1 MINTNYLQNWLTE
14 IFKPC
19 AIVYSSD
26 LAEKVIKKNNL
37 TPADFIRP
45 FADLKGK
52 KIEIP
57 FQEKPNQSSNPVI
70 RNFFLDCYDS
80 SKYIAIV
87 KKSIQS
93 YIYTMFLSIPP
104 KWDINSPLVTKS
116 NIEPFINIIDSYSS
130 PWFKEYEELFF
141 ECQKFDDYELFQ
153 QPLLNICFCLIQEQ
167 PSIIKKIKSGKNMPR
182 LISTGIYDN
191 PKDTLVIV
199 LNDMSNNN
207 KISEEEIQNQKNK
220 FRNEFPN
227 IFFWDINKNKK
238 KQDESEQM
246 FMYEINKNSEFWKR
260 YFHKVDLYN
269 PENDFYR
276 NKENKFGAFIT
287 QGEMKIYKEEFQNF
301 FMQNLL
307 KKIIAQ
313 IQNYSDSLKKHK
325 SNKFTQLFKLNKKE
339 EIIYHEN
346 TYVYKLNEVERAYF
360 NLGILYFFFHN
371 YDGAYETFKPL
382 YQFIKQKS
390 PQHKEKLKILISTL
404 RFISYLNRKEYNF
417 NEEMAFKART
427 NDILIIKALILIK
440 MLEHNRNFSLLIS
453 KIHEFISLTISQ
465 FKQSPNVTT
474 LDYIFPLLYEKIGI
488 YYIYEDKFRRFLYYM
503 VFAGKYFNKIG
514 PITKPYA
521 LYSFSN
527 ILKFID
533 EPSYSFIDARKRITK
548 KMSKICNNL
557 NYYEGGYKFTKN
569 CLEFSVLYDETKSM
583 KKDEKIKEGDEQS
596 YYIGVFLNMLNKI
609 RQNKEL
615 KSKIDITSLD
625 IPQID
630 NGSLLIVEEND
641 YNIKKVNEEFKYD
654 LKPWTVFN
662 HYKKSYFHNPYA
674 NLDNRDLLRLKLLND
689 IINTKKMISNFYS
702 RRQFYG
708 NINQKLYIKFI
719 IKNPLLVNLEISS
732 IKLFCDFI
740 PEKKENETENKINED
755 KSKEDKK
762 NEDKSDENKTNEN
775 NNNINKEEIEGLT
788 YSEEKCN
795 LLPMQESII
804 ELSITSSVPG
814 KIIVKG
820 LSLVLF
826 RDSKIIHL
834 FNKKNKN
841 KLYQHKHK
849 SASTEPNSSGI
860 KRKISTDSNEASEQT
875 SRISTSTAGMDT
887 IKNMLSMQIKK
898 GNVDNFSKKSKIEYI
913 VKDYNDD
920 IFLNF
925 PLGLDI
931 DIYLYQLIFFPIIIN
946 NTTSKNRIRRF
957 SLFIESI
964 DDRKLKTFYNYITK
978 EIEINPDHTSQK
990 ILIPLLP
997 ISNDDKDLYVKVLIK
1012 CADEMRIYPI
1022 EIRRFIIKLNVKDSI
1037 SFEIKE
1043 SYNNLNSFDKKN
1055 NIFKQI
1061 DFSLKTDIRIKNKN
1075 DIKNISIK
1083 DPILND
1089 KLVLSARQNYKLND
1103 SDIHEIFRFNKDEN
1117 IKTNNENKN
1126 KFDFILNN
1134 KEMYGIETIDESNNH
1149 IFDKFN
1155 KIVNSTNQNI
1165 IFFPWNAEIDGEKKI
1180 EGFYLYE
1187 LNLSGPKLT
1196 KDFIREIFYNST
1208 EINIIKQKVND
1219 EKTYIIINVALN
1231 KNGISSLS
1239 EIISQYDIFID
1250 NQNPEI
1256 DWLGLQKYTV
1266 INKLDKK
1273 GDDNKFICKF
1283 SFMTT
1288 LKGVFEINRIGTKLY
1303 RKNEEKNNIEAFMQI
1318 NHITKPLCILID

>member
-26 LAEKVIKKNNL
+26 LAEKAIKKNNL

-57 FQEKPNQSSNPVI
+57 FQEKTNQATNTVI
-70 RNFFLDCYDS
+70 RNFFLDCYDN
-80 SKYIAIV
+80 SKYVGIP
-87 KKSIQS
+87 KKSIQT
-93 YIYTMFLSIPP
+93 YFCTMFQTIPP

-141 ECQKFDDYELFQ
+141 ECQRFDDYELFQ
-153 QPLLNICFCLIQEQ
+153 QPLLNICFCLIQEK
-167 PSIIKKIKSGKNMPR
+167 PTVINKIKSGKNLPR
-182 LISTGIYDN
+182 VINCGIYDT

-199 LNDMSNNN
+199 LNDMSASD
-207 KISEEEIQNQKNK
+207 KIPEEEIQNQKNK
-220 FRNEFPN
+220 FRKEFPN

-287 QGEMKIYKEEFQNF
+287 QGEMKIYKEEFQSF

-313 IQNYSDSLKKHK
+313 IQSYSDNLKKHK
-325 SNKFTQLFKLNKKE
+325 SNKFTQLFKLGKKE

-346 TYVYKLNEVERAYF
+346 TYVYKLNEDERAYF

-382 YQFIKQKS
+382 YELIKKKS
-390 PQHKEKLKILISTL
+390 PLHKEKLKILISTV
-404 RFISYLNRKEYNF
+404 RFISYINRKEYNI
-417 NEEMAFKART
+417 NKEMSFKARV
-427 NDILIIKALILIK
+427 NDILIMKTLILIK

-453 KIHEFISLTISQ
+453 KIFEFMSLTQSQ
-465 FKQSPNVTT
+465 FKQSSNVTT
-474 LDYIFPLLYEKIGI
+474 LDFLFPLLYEKIGI
-488 YYIYEDKFRRFLYYM
+488 YYLYEDKFRRFLYYM
-503 VFAGKYFNKIG
+503 VFAGKYFKKIG
-514 PITKPYA
+514 PITASYS
-521 LYSFSN
+521 LFSFSN

-533 EPSYSFIDARKRITK
+533 EPSYSFIDARKHITK
-548 KMSKICNNL
+548 KMSKICNSL

-569 CLEFSVLYDETKSM
+569 CLEFSVLYDETKTM
-583 KKDEKIKEGDEQS
+583 KKEEKIKEGDEQS

-609 RQNKEL
+609 RQNKDL
-615 KSKIDITSLD
+615 NSKIDITSLD

-641 YNIKKVNEEFKYD
+641 YNIKKVNEEFTYD

-689 IINTKKMISNFYS
+689 IINSNKMISNFYS
-702 RRQFYG
+702 RRQFNG
-708 NINQKLYIKFI
+708 NINQKLYIKFM

-732 IKLFCDFI
+732 IKLLCDFV
-740 PEKKENETENKINED
+740 PEKKEKEKENEIETKANED
-755 KSKEDKK
+755 KAKED
-762 NEDKSDENKTNEN
+762 KTNEN
-775 NNNINKEEIEGLT
+775 KSNNIINNEDIEGLI

-795 LLPMQESII
+795 LLPMQESQI
-804 ELSITSSVPG
+804 ELSISSSVPG

-826 RDSKIIHL
+826 TDSKIIHL

-849 SASTEPNSSGI
+849 SASTDPNASGI
-860 KRKISTDSNEASEQT
+860 KRKISTDSNSASEQT
-875 SRISTSTAGMDT
+875 SRMSSSKSGMDT
-887 IKNMLSMQIKK
+887 IKNMLSMQINKR
-898 GNVDNFSKKSKIEYI
+898 NVDNFSKKSKIEYI
-913 VKDYNDD
+913 VKDFNDD

-925 PLGLDI
+925 PIGLDI

-946 NTTSKNRIRRF
+946 NTSTKNRIRRF

-978 EIEINPDHTSQK
+978 DIEINQEHSSQK

-997 ISNDDKDLYVKVLIK
+997 ISNDDKHLYVKVLIK

-1022 EIRRFIIKLNVKDSI
+1022 EIRRFIIKLNIKDSI

-1055 NIFKQI
+1055 HIFKQI

-1089 KLVLSARQNYKLND
+1089 KLILSNRHNYKLND

-1117 IKTNNENKN
+1117 IITDTDTENKN

-1134 KEMYGIETIDESNNH
+1134 KEMYGMEAIDDSNNH

-1155 KIVNSTNQNI
+1155 KIINSTNQSI
-1165 IFFPWNAEIDGEKKI
+1165 IFFPWNAEIDGGKKI

-1208 EINIIKQKVND
+1208 KINIIKQKVNS
-1219 EKTYIIINVALN
+1219 EKTLIVINVELN
-1231 KNGISSLS
+1231 KNGIASLS

-1256 DWLGLQKYTV
+1256 DWLGLQKYTI

-1273 GDDNKFICKF
+1273 GENKLLCKF
-1283 SFMTT
+1283 NFMTT

-1303 RKNEEKNNIEAFMQI
+1303 RKNEEKNNTEVFMQI